1 MNFDFANLEL
11 GLPDRALENILAL
24 KDVIILLIEPTSIE
38 QVVFEMPFTLVIHV
52 RLKAPY

>member
-38 QVVFEMPFTLVIHV
+38 QVVFEKPFTLVIHV